1 MSCNKHYDFEVFM
14 GTVVV
19 EPGMHTEI
27 LSRPLRTVRFDGECF
42 GDSRA

>member
-1 MSCNKHYDFEVFM
+1 MSRNKHYNFEFFM

-19 EPGMHTEI
+19 EPGM